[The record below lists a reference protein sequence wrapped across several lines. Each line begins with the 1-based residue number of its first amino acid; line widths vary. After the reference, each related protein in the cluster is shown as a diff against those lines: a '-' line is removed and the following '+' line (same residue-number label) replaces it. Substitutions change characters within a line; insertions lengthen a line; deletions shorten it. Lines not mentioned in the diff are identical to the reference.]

1 MELSVNLQNIQH
13 GAVDKSGD
21 RWPLLAERLGRATPD
36 VVLINEALGWG
47 DDGEY
52 LLKRAESDL
61 GMTALRPLPLARSG
75 HHVVIMYR
83 PGTIG
88 APLDDTYNTDFAAQ
102 FEHGVAV
109 AAWDIGLPRPLA
121 ICTTHLSP
129 FSPAEALIEAQ
140 KARWTS
146 LRYGDRKRDDH
157 YYSIIGADF
166 NSPPLFKS
174 VADAKRMNVLDRA
187 ARFADAACTITDT
200 DIAQAFADVG
210 FIDTAELL
218 YEQDKDER
226 HLARTGRSDRID
238 RILVTERLRR
248 AVVRGARLDAP
259 AGAADHDGLGVTID
273 TALIDTS
280 ER

>member
-1 MELSVNLQNIQH
+1 MELSVHLQNVQH

-21 RWPLLAERLGRATPD
+21 RWLLLAERLSHAQPD
-36 VVLINEALGWG
+36 VVLINEALGWV
-47 DDGEY
+47 DNGEY

-61 GMTALRPLPLARSG
+61 GMTALRPLPPARSG

-83 PGTIG
+83 PDTLGT
-88 APLDDTYNTDFAAQ
+88 PQDYNIDFAGQ

-109 AAWDIGLPRPLA
+109 AAWDVELPRPLA
-121 ICTTHLSP
+121 VCTTHLSP

-140 KARWTS
+140 KARWTA
-146 LRYGDRKRDDH
+146 LRYADRKQDDH

-166 NSPPLFKS
+166 NAPPLFKS
-174 VADAKRMNVLDRA
+174 VADVKRMNLLDRA
-187 ARFADAACTITDT
+187 ARFTDAACTSPST

-210 FIDTAELL
+210 FLDTAEIL
-218 YEQDKDER
+218 YEQDNDER

-238 RILVTERLRR
+238 RILVTGRLRR
-248 AVVRGARLDAP
+248 AVVRGGRLDAP
-259 AGAADHDGLGVTID
+259 AGAADHDGLSVVID

-280 ER
+280 PR